1 MSSALE
7 NAQIIELPSVFNH
20 AEVGSVMQQVSAEI
34 DAGKTV
40 TFNAS
45 GVERTDGA
53 AVQFLIAVQHLGE
66 TSSSGTDATPL
77 LIGCSDILM
86 NAINDLGAE
95 GLIYIQAA

>member
-53 AVQFLIAVQHLGE
+53 AVQLLIACQHHRE
-66 TSSSGTDATPL
+66 TSSSSSGAEPL
-77 LIGCSDILM
+77 IIDCSNVLR
-86 NAINDLGAE
+86 NAIIDMGAIE
-95 GLIYIQAA
+95 FIDIQAA